1 MENAPACETPV
12 VREALS
18 QAVPSKS
25 GVTDKIP
32 FCFSCAPPRTV
43 GFLFHAL
50 SPTGKEGG
58 ELVILT
64 LPLAALQ
71 PGPL

>member
-18 QAVPSKS
+18 QALPSES
-25 GVTDKIP
+25 GVPNKIP
-32 FCFSCAPPRTV
+32 SYFSRPPPRTA
-43 GFLFHAL
+43 GFLFHAP

-58 ELVILT
+58 ELVI
-64 LPLAALQ
+64 
-71 PGPL
+71 